1 MGRRALNVSESLRK
15 EPGVAGAVM
24 KVRQVL
30 RDDVRTGAAE
40 ARWKSEEAAREEEAE
55 RKAEKIAARE
65 KWRAE
70 MEAERINT
78 EAPPAKKKA
87 KK

>member
-1 MGRRALNVSESLRK
+1 
-15 EPGVAGAVM
+15 M
-24 KVRQVL
+24 KSVEKVVIPKT
-30 RDDVRTGAAE
+30 D
-40 ARWKSEEAAREEEAE
+40 EEKAAREEEAE